1 MRGPDQAF
9 IKGEAM
15 CEETQD
21 ADPLP
26 VVISEERCPVHS
38 EFHYISM
45 PRHIDQLSAY
55 IFKCPIRSCGHGVL

>member
-1 MRGPDQAF
+1 MRGPNQAF

-26 VVISEERCPVHS
+26 VVISEERCPVHG
-38 EFHYISM
+38 FRYISM
-45 PRHIDQLSAY
+45 PRQVDLLSDY
-55 IFKCPIRSCGHGVL
+55 IFKCVFKACGHGVL